1 MRRRS
6 RREVD
11 IFNLSFLD
19 VVSCGFG
26 AIILLLVIVKVS
38 EPHVIERL
46 AVDLTGLVARL
57 EAELF
62 EIRGDTTVL
71 NRELVSKQQ
80 QLSEVKER
88 LARLK
93 GELSSI
99 RGEYSNSRNEHDAQT
114 IIEGQL
120 SSARQTL
127 SAEMRRLLG
136 ANYQRTLARAT
147 IGGVPV
153 DSEYIIFIIDTSGSM
168 QQYAWPGVLKKLD
181 EVLSI
186 YPQVKGIQVM
196 NDMGDYLFSQY
207 QGKWI
212 PDTPARRKA
221 IIKRLA
227 SWQPFSNSSP
237 VEGVEAAIRRF
248 HAKDKRIS
256 LYVFGDDFARGSIQA
271 VIDTVGSLN
280 RADKSGHTPVR
291 IHTVGFPVL
300 FDFGKGLPVNAVRYA
315 ALMRKLAETN
325 NGSFVGLNSVK

>member
-1 MRRRS
+1 MRKRS
-6 RREVD
+6 RRHID

-26 AIILLLVIVKVS
+26 AIILLLVIVKIA

-46 AVDLTGLVARL
+46 AVDLTGLVKRL

-62 EIRGDTTVL
+62 EIRGETTVL
-71 NRELVSKQQ
+71 NRDLVSKQE
-80 QLSEVKER
+80 QLSESREK

-93 GELSSI
+93 GDLSSV
-99 RGEYSNSRNEHDAQT
+99 RGQYKATRNEHDAQT

-120 SSARQTL
+120 SSAKQDL
-127 SAEMRRLLG
+127 SEEMRRLLG
-136 ANYQRTLARAT
+136 AGYRRTADNM
-147 IGGVPV
+147 IGGIPV

-168 QQYAWPGVLKKLD
+168 QQNAWPLVLKKVT
-181 EVLSI
+181 EVLNI
-186 YPQVKGIQVM
+186 YPRVKGIQVM
-196 NDMGDYLFSQY
+196 NDMGDYMFSQY

-212 PDTPARRKA
+212 PDSNARRKA

-227 SWQPFSNSSP
+227 GWQPFSNSSP

-248 HAKDKRIS
+248 YASNKRIS

-271 VIDTVGSLN
+271 VIDTVARLN
-280 RADKSGHTPVR
+280 RASGSGQPRVR

-300 FDFGKGLPVNAVRYA
+300 FDYSSGLPVNAVRYA

-325 NGSFVGLNSVK
+325 NGSFVGLNSLQ

>member
-1 MRRRS
+1 MRRRG
-6 RREVD
+6 RRQID

-26 AIILLLVIVKVS
+26 AIILLLVIVKIA

-46 AVDLTGLVARL
+46 AVDLTGLVQRL

-71 NRELVSKQQ
+71 NRELLSKQQ
-80 QLSEVKER
+80 QLSEIKEK

-93 GELSSI
+93 GDLSDI
-99 RGEYSNSRNEHDAQT
+99 RGQYSTTRHEHDAQT

-120 SSARQTL
+120 SSAKQSL

-168 QQYAWPGVLKKLD
+168 KQHAWPGVLKKVR

-186 YPQVKGIQVM
+186 YPHVKGIQVM
-196 NDMGDYLFSQY
+196 NDMGDYMFSQY

-227 SWQPFSNSSP
+227 GWQPFSNSSP
-237 VEGVEAAIRRF
+237 VEGIEAAIRRF

-271 VIDTVGSLN
+271 VLDTVGQLN
-280 RADKSGHTPVR
+280 RADKSGKTRVR

-300 FDFGKGLPVNAVRYA
+300 FDFSDGLPVNAVRYA